1 MYQTSSL
8 NVHGRSSAEEAA
20 AAAALTREIGEN
32 ILSKEGEKS
41 DVKENLHPKSNTS
54 KLSATS
60 STSIGIRNGDDDN
73 GLSVFED
80 DDTSID
86 IEVRKSEASHANQS
100 IDLSLSASN
109 YSFSAAVAPIS
120 LDNQST
126 KRVNTSNSQQDF
138 TILQSRYVVKY
149 IYSNFLR
156 LDYKNKRHLKGA

>member
-41 DVKENLHPKSNTS
+41 DAKENLHPKSNTS

-86 IEVRKSEASHANQS
+86 IEGRKSEASHAHQS

-149 IYSNFLR
+149 IYSNCLRFL
-156 LDYKNKRHLKGA
+156 KN

>member
-86 IEVRKSEASHANQS
+86 IEGRKSEASHANQS

-149 IYSNFLR
+149 IYSNCLR
-156 LDYKNKRHLKGA
+156 FFEKLRIL

>member
-86 IEVRKSEASHANQS
+86 IEGRKSEASHANQS

-149 IYSNFLR
+149 IYSNCLR
-156 LDYKNKRHLKGA
+156 LTKNTMIK

>member
-86 IEVRKSEASHANQS
+86 IEGRKSEASHANQS

-126 KRVNTSNSQQDF
+126 KRVNTSSSQQDF

-149 IYSNFLR
+149 IYSNCL
-156 LDYKNKRHLKGA
+156 LKN

>member
-86 IEVRKSEASHANQS
+86 IEGRKSEASHANQS

-149 IYSNFLR
+149 IYSNCLR
-156 LDYKNKRHLKGA
+156 LNN

>member
-20 AAAALTREIGEN
+20 VAAALTREIGEN

-60 STSIGIRNGDDDN
+60 STSIGIRNGHDDN

-86 IEVRKSEASHANQS
+86 IEGRKSEASHANQS

-126 KRVNTSNSQQDF
+126 KRVNTSSSQQDF

-149 IYSNFLR
+149 IYSNCLR
-156 LDYKNKRHLKGA
+156 LNN

>member
-73 GLSVFED
+73 GLLVFED

-86 IEVRKSEASHANQS
+86 IEGRKSEASHANQS

-149 IYSNFLR
+149 IIIYSLNLF
-156 LDYKNKRHLKGA
+156 KN

>member
-32 ILSKEGEKS
+32 ISSKEGEKS
-41 DVKENLHPKSNTS
+41 DAKENLHPKSNTS

-86 IEVRKSEASHANQS
+86 IEGRKSEASHANQS

-149 IYSNFLR
+149 IYSNCLR
-156 LDYKNKRHLKGA
+156 LTKNTIIK

>member
-1 MYQTSSL
+1 M

-32 ILSKEGEKS
+32 ILSKEGEKI

-73 GLSVFED
+73 GLLVFED

-86 IEVRKSEASHANQS
+86 IEGRKSEASHANQS

-149 IYSNFLR
+149 IIIYSLIF
-156 LDYKNKRHLKGA
+156 KN

>member
-20 AAAALTREIGEN
+20 AAAALTRQVGEN
-32 ILSKEGEKS
+32 ILSEEGEKT
-41 DVKENLHPKSNTS
+41 DIKENLHPKSNTS
-54 KLSATS
+54 KLSTTS
-60 STSIGIRNGDDDN
+60 STSVGKRNGDDDN
-73 GLSVFED
+73 GLTVFEDD

-86 IEVRKSEASHANQS
+86 IEGRKSETSYANQS
-100 IDLSLSASN
+100 IGLSLSASN

-138 TILQSRYVVKY
+138 TILQSRYVV
-149 IYSNFLR
+149 
-156 LDYKNKRHLKGA
+156 

>member
-8 NVHGRSSAEEAA
+8 NVYGRSSAEEAA
-20 AAAALTREIGEN
+20 AAAALTHEIGEN
-32 ILSKEGEKS
+32 ILSEEGAKS
-41 DVKENLHPKSNTS
+41 DIKENLHPKSNTS

-60 STSIGIRNGDDDN
+60 STSIGIRNGDDDDN
-73 GLSVFED
+73 GLSVFND

-86 IEVRKSEASHANQS
+86 IEGRKSETSHANQS

-138 TILQSRYVVKY
+138 TKLQSRYFMKY
-149 IYSNFLR
+149 ISVIFC
-156 LDYKNKRHLKGA
+156 H

>member
-8 NVHGRSSAEEAA
+8 KVYGRSSAEEAA
-20 AAAALTREIGEN
+20 AAAALTHEIGEN
-32 ILSKEGEKS
+32 ILSEEGAKS
-41 DVKENLHPKSNTS
+41 DIKENLHPKSNTS

-73 GLSVFED
+73 GLLVFED

-86 IEVRKSEASHANQS
+86 IEGRKSEASHANQS

-126 KRVNTSNSQQDF
+126 KRVNTSSSQQDF

-149 IYSNFLR
+149 IYSNCLR
-156 LDYKNKRHLKGA
+156 LNN

>member
-86 IEVRKSEASHANQS
+86 IEGRKSEASHANQS

-156 LDYKNKRHLKGA
+156 FLLTDLTRS

>member
-86 IEVRKSEASHANQS
+86 IEGRKSEASHANQS

-126 KRVNTSNSQQDF
+126 KRVNTSSSQQDF

-149 IYSNFLR
+149 IYSNCLR
-156 LDYKNKRHLKGA
+156 LN

>member
-8 NVHGRSSAEEAA
+8 NVYGRSSAEEAA
-20 AAAALTREIGEN
+20 AAAALTHEIGEN
-32 ILSKEGEKS
+32 ILSEEGAKS
-41 DVKENLHPKSNTS
+41 DIKENLHPKSNTS

-60 STSIGIRNGDDDN
+60 STSIGIRNGDDDDN
-73 GLSVFED
+73 GLSVFDDD

-86 IEVRKSEASHANQS
+86 IEGRKSETSHANQS

-138 TILQSRYVVKY
+138 TKLQSRYAVKY
-149 IYSNFLR
+149 IYSNFLPFNFER
-156 LDYKNKRHLKGA
+156 IRIL

>member
-86 IEVRKSEASHANQS
+86 IEGRKSEASHANQS

-126 KRVNTSNSQQDF
+126 KRVNTSSSQQDF

-149 IYSNFLR
+149 IYSNCLR
-156 LDYKNKRHLKGA
+156 LNN

>member
-86 IEVRKSEASHANQS
+86 IEGRKSEASHANQS

-149 IYSNFLR
+149 IYSNCLR
-156 LDYKNKRHLKGA
+156 LKLRIL

>member
-86 IEVRKSEASHANQS
+86 IEGRKSEASHANQS

-149 IYSNFLR
+149 IYSNCLR
-156 LDYKNKRHLKGA
+156 LD

>member
-41 DVKENLHPKSNTS
+41 DAKENLHPKSNTS

-60 STSIGIRNGDDDN
+60 STSVGIRNGDDDN

-80 DDTSID
+80 DDDTSID
-86 IEVRKSEASHANQS
+86 IEGRKSEASHANQS
-100 IDLSLSASN
+100 IDLSLSGSN

-149 IYSNFLR
+149 IYSNCLR
-156 LDYKNKRHLKGA
+156 LTKNAIIK

>member
-41 DVKENLHPKSNTS
+41 DAKENFHPKSNTS

-86 IEVRKSEASHANQS
+86 IEGRKSEASHANQS

-149 IYSNFLR
+149 IYSNCLR
-156 LDYKNKRHLKGA
+156 LTKNTIIK

>member
-8 NVHGRSSAEEAA
+8 NVYGRSSAEEAA
-20 AAAALTREIGEN
+20 AAAALTHEIGEN
-32 ILSKEGEKS
+32 ILSEEGAKS
-41 DVKENLHPKSNTS
+41 DIKENLHPKSNTS

-60 STSIGIRNGDDDN
+60 STSIGIRNGDDDDN
-73 GLSVFED
+73 GLSVFND

-86 IEVRKSEASHANQS
+86 IEGRKSETSHANQS

-138 TILQSRYVVKY
+138 TKLQSRYFIKY
-149 IYSNFLR
+149 ISIIFCHYFKTLR
-156 LDYKNKRHLKGA
+156 IL

>member
-32 ILSKEGEKS
+32 ILSKEGEKI

-73 GLSVFED
+73 GLLVFED

-86 IEVRKSEASHANQS
+86 IEGRKSEASHANQS

-149 IYSNFLR
+149 IYSNCLR
-156 LDYKNKRHLKGA
+156 LDYKTKNTMIK

>member
-86 IEVRKSEASHANQS
+86 IEGRKSEASHANQS

-126 KRVNTSNSQQDF
+126 KRVNTSSSQQDF

-149 IYSNFLR
+149 IYSNCLR
-156 LDYKNKRHLKGA
+156 LNYKN

>member
-8 NVHGRSSAEEAA
+8 NVYGRSSAEEAA

-86 IEVRKSEASHANQS
+86 IEGRKSEASHANQS

-149 IYSNFLR
+149 IYSNCLR
-156 LDYKNKRHLKGA
+156 LNKNTMIK

>member
-32 ILSKEGEKS
+32 ILSEEGEKS
-41 DVKENLHPKSNTS
+41 DIKENLHPKSNTS

-60 STSIGIRNGDDDN
+60 STSIGIRNVDDDN
-73 GLSVFED
+73 GLSVFDD

-86 IEVRKSEASHANQS
+86 IEGRKSETSHANQS

-120 LDNQST
+120 FDNQST
-126 KRVNTSNSQQDF
+126 KRVSTSNSQQDF

-149 IYSNFLR
+149 IYSNFLPFNFER
-156 LDYKNKRHLKGA
+156 IRIL

>member
-86 IEVRKSEASHANQS
+86 IEGRKSEASHANQS

-126 KRVNTSNSQQDF
+126 KRVNTSSSQQDF

-149 IYSNFLR
+149 IIIYSLNLF
-156 LDYKNKRHLKGA
+156 KN

>member
-20 AAAALTREIGEN
+20 AAAALTREIGET

-41 DVKENLHPKSNTS
+41 DVKENVHPKSNTS
-54 KLSATS
+54 KLSANS

-86 IEVRKSEASHANQS
+86 IEGRKSEASHANQS

-109 YSFSAAVAPIS
+109 YSFSAVVAPIS

-149 IYSNFLR
+149 IYSNCLR
-156 LDYKNKRHLKGA
+156 LTKNTIIK

>member
-8 NVHGRSSAEEAA
+8 NVYGRSSAEEAA
-20 AAAALTREIGEN
+20 AAAALTHEIGEN
-32 ILSKEGEKS
+32 ILSEEGAKS
-41 DVKENLHPKSNTS
+41 DIKENLHPKSNTS

-60 STSIGIRNGDDDN
+60 STSIGIRNGDDDDN
-73 GLSVFED
+73 GLSVFDD

-86 IEVRKSEASHANQS
+86 IEGRKSETSHANQS

-138 TILQSRYVVKY
+138 TKLQSRYVVKY
-149 IYSNFLR
+149 IYSNFLPFNFER
-156 LDYKNKRHLKGA
+156 IRIL